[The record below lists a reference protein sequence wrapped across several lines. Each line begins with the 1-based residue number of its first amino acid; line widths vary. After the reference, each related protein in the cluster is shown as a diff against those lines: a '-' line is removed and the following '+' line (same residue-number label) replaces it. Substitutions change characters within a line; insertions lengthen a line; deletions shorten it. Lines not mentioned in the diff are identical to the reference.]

1 MRAAD
6 LPQAEV
12 WVVLPDGREV
22 LAGVVLDTPA
32 LQASADRLTF
42 MYAEDYLTERLG
54 YDLSPDMPR
63 MSGPIRPSS
72 DRPAL
77 GALGDA
83 MPDEWGRRIIRAGT
97 TARTSFDY
105 LIHVNDATRHGAIR
119 IRQGGNW
126 VGHSPHPVATI
137 HSLGR
142 IVAAARAFED
152 GTETD
157 DELRILI
164 DAGTSAGGA
173 RPKAV
178 VGTGGELWI
187 AKFARETDFHD
198 PMAWEAT
205 ALALANCAGITT
217 PPFELIRV
225 AAGRSVLLTHRF
237 DRDGDRRIGYLS
249 AHSLTAKK
257 ESEASSY
264 AAIAEAIEVAGASA
278 RVDATELFRR
288 VALNLLVGNVDDH
301 FRNHGFLRTGTGWEL
316 SPVFDVEPNRR
327 PDRAE
332 ATPIVDGG
340 ERLGRDIRQLRDAHD
355 AFAITRTEA
364 EAQIRKVAQLTIEW
378 HSVALSFGISP
389 EAADAMGGAFEHPN
403 RARAMEMSGAS
414 TNNTRPRP
422 RAVQPRRGQQGLT
435 GNAGRWAPKTRPDG
449 DIHLN

>member
-1 MRAAD
+1 
-6 LPQAEV
+6 
-12 WVVLPDGREV
+12 VVLPDGREV
-22 LAGVVLDTPA
+22 LAGVVVDNPA
-32 LQASADRLTF
+32 PQALANRLTF
-42 MYAEDYLTERLG
+42 TYSEEYLTERLG

-63 MSGPIRPSS
+63 MSGPIRPSPA
-72 DRPAL
+72 RPAL

-97 TARTSFDY
+97 TALTSFDY
-105 LIHVNDATRHGAIR
+105 LSHVNDATRHGAIR
-119 IRQGGNW
+119 IRQGGNY
-126 VGHSPHPVATI
+126 VGRSPQPVATI
-137 HSLGR
+137 HALDR
-142 IVAAARAFED
+142 IVEAARAFED

-164 DAGTSAGGA
+164 NAGTSAGGA

-178 VGTGGELWI
+178 VGIGGELWI

-205 ALALANCAGITT
+205 ALALANRAGIAT
-217 PPFELIRV
+217 PPFELVRV
-225 AAGRSVLLTHRF
+225 AEGRSVLLTHRF

-257 ESEASSY
+257 DSEASSY

-278 RVDATELFRR
+278 RADATELFRR

-327 PDRAE
+327 PDRVE

-355 AFAITRTEA
+355 AFAITRAEA
-364 EAQIRKVAQLTIEW
+364 EAQIRKVAQLTSEW
-378 HSVALSFGISP
+378 HSVARSFGISP
-389 EAADAMGGAFEHPN
+389 EAADAMGGAFGHPN
-403 RARAMEMSGAS
+403 RARAMEMSGAN
-414 TNNTRPRP
+414 TNDTHPRL
-422 RAVQPRRGQQGLT
+422 RSVQPRRGEQGLP
-435 GNAGRWAPKTRPDG
+435 GNAGRWAAKAEPEE
-449 DIHLN
+449 DIELN